1 MEKEALEQ
9 LTTGKSLYGEG
20 GNFTPLLK
28 RFIEK
33 ALEAVVGGMDTSI
46 SSQGFP
52 WDSLVCFV
60 GFRPV
65 RAAYFALNFF

>member
-1 MEKEALEQ
+1 MTQAELDQMEKEALEQ

-33 ALEAVVGGMDTSI
+33 ALEVVVGGMDT
-46 SSQGFP
+46 
-52 WDSLVCFV
+52 
-60 GFRPV
+60 
-65 RAAYFALNFF
+65 